1 MSFRILLIDDEPAGR
16 AALAELLRDEGFE
29 VEEAGSAEAGL
40 ERVDAFDPA
49 VVITDMRMPGKT
61 GLDVVRALAARDQ
74 SVASIVLTGHGEVE
88 NAVEAMRLG
97 ARDYISKPVDFA
109 ELKVSV
115 DAVVSRQKLQRD
127 LALMRGRVAEREGPA
142 GLIGSSEPMEEV
154 VRLIEQVAPSRA
166 TVLITGESGTGK
178 ELVATAVHRLSQ
190 RNDGPFVR
198 VHCAALAETLLESEL
213 FGHEKG
219 AFTGA
224 DRRRDGRFA
233 SAHGGTLFLDEIG
246 EISPAVQVKLLRFL
260 QEREF
265 ERVGGGPTIRVD
277 VRLVTATNR
286 DLEQE
291 VKDGRFREDLFYR
304 LNVINIRVP
313 PLRERP
319 TDIPLLAHA
328 FLRRFASENEK
339 KIAGFTAD
347 ALAAMTSHPWRGN
360 VRELENCV
368 ERAVV
373 MCRGDVV
380 ELGDLPTGV
389 GPSSARGANGE
400 PEVPGARL
408 DELERHAILQTL
420 EACGGSTSRAAKILG
435 ISVRKIQYRLRE
447 YSDAPPADVDPV
459 E

>member
-1 MSFRILLIDDEPAGR
+1 VSFRILLIDDEPAGR